1 MDMEMDPG
9 GTWRK
14 APNCPCPHPPSE
26 GRCTQVGW
34 DPCKGRAVIPPPP
47 PSPCTISSPRE
58 GGSQTFSTSL
68 PAHDTPQPPHRHAA
82 ACSALYVPAKQPGTA
97 AGGGG
102 TRPRPQECRIVA
114 VGWGTWRSA
123 WLGTS

>member
-34 DPCKGRAVIPPPP
+34 DPCKGRAVIHPPPP
-47 PSPCTISSPRE
+47 RPARFLAHGRGGPKPSAHPCQPTTPHSPLTGTQQRARRCTSPRNSRGQQQVE
-58 GGSQTFSTSL
+58 GG
-68 PAHDTPQPPHRHAA
+68 HGH
-82 ACSALYVPAKQPGTA
+82 VPRR
-97 AGGGG
+97 AGLS
-102 TRPRPQECRIVA
+102 R
-114 VGWGTWRSA
+114 
-123 WLGTS
+123 

>member
-47 PSPCTISSPRE
+47 PA
-58 GGSQTFSTSL
+58 L
-68 PAHDTPQPPHRHAA
+68 HDF
-82 ACSALYVPAKQPGTA
+82 
-97 AGGGG
+97 
-102 TRPRPQECRIVA
+102 
-114 VGWGTWRSA
+114 
-123 WLGTS
+123 